1 MNRLLFTL
9 ILLVNSASA
18 SDLNEKLFDHLCN
31 GGLQR
36 RKLETSWVSK
46 VDTFAGERLD
56 IVQEKQE
63 AQRKEFRTD
72 AEQKWG
78 KRGMMV
84 PQREHIDTYAESCLP
99 QFDNDSEFLGY
110 REGNPVI
117 STLFKN
123 QGQIWGCYAMKN
135 TQVLQEDEKFTA
147 RLDLNRFCK
156 YARPAD
162 SFLSK

>member
-63 AQRKEFRTD
+63 AQRKEFRAD
-72 AEQKWG
+72 AEQ
-78 KRGMMV
+78 
-84 PQREHIDTYAESCLP
+84 
-99 QFDNDSEFLGY
+99 
-110 REGNPVI
+110 
-117 STLFKN
+117 
-123 QGQIWGCYAMKN
+123 
-135 TQVLQEDEKFTA
+135 
-147 RLDLNRFCK
+147 
-156 YARPAD
+156 
-162 SFLSK
+162 

>member
-1 MNRLLFTL
+1 VEN
-9 ILLVNSASA
+9 LVTFLA
-18 SDLNEKLFDHLCN
+18 NEY
-31 GGLQR
+31 
-36 RKLETSWVSK
+36 V
-46 VDTFAGERLD
+46 
-56 IVQEKQE
+56 
-63 AQRKEFRTD
+63 
-72 AEQKWG
+72 
-78 KRGMMV
+78 MMV